1 MLGSFEAHPA
11 SFVQAPARGGPR
23 LRGVGAGVSIFA
35 VDKVCRRV
43 VIDPA
48 FGGRASLGPRR
59 RAALRAPRRSA
70 TGEREL
76 LLAGDVG
83 ALGRMGAN
91 FFLLH
96 QLGRF
101 ELLGLTLALY
111 AQRIR
116 ASTRRALAAGAAEQE
131 GE

>member
-1 MLGSFEAHPA
+1 MSLY
-11 SFVQAPARGGPR
+11 
-23 LRGVGAGVSIFA
+23 A

-48 FGGRASLGPRR
+48 FA
-59 RAALRAPRRSA
+59 AALREDPQGALKAASPPLRDR
-70 TGEREL
+70 EREL

-96 QLGRF
+96 QLGRM
-101 ELLGLTLALY
+101 ELFGLTLALY
-111 AQRIR
+111 AERIR
-116 ASTRRALAAGAAEQE
+116 AEYAVERERWAQAQRGD
-131 GE
+131 